1 MQYSVTCRSKRRNSA
16 GHISGSTTNPVR
28 GGQSSVVSC
37 QLSVVSCRNLEISTL
52 PIRAIRFIRGS
63 QSSHF
68 FEKDVIHESNAVFKG
83 FA

>member
-1 MQYSVTCRSKRRNSA
+1 LPIKTKKQRWSYFWINDKPCARR
-16 GHISGSTTNPVR
+16 
-28 GGQSSVVSC
+28 SVVSC

>member
-1 MQYSVTCRSKRRNSA
+1 LPIKTKKQRWSYFWINDKPCARRSVVSC
-16 GHISGSTTNPVR
+16 
-28 GGQSSVVSC
+28 QLSVVSC